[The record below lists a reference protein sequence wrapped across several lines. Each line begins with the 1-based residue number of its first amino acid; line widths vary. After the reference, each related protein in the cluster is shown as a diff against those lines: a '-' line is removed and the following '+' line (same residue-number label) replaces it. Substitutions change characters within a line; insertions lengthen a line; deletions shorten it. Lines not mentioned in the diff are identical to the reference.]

1 MKNSYNLKLRNIEY
15 LVISFNT
22 IFLLTMS
29 GIPIVV
35 SRLTNSGK
43 KEVYTVRD
51 SINKNNDSTK

>member
-1 MKNSYNLKLRNIEY
+1 
-15 LVISFNT
+15 
-22 IFLLTMS
+22 MS

>member
-1 MKNSYNLKLRNIEY
+1 
-15 LVISFNT
+15 
-22 IFLLTMS
+22 MS

-51 SINKNNDSTK
+51 PLNNHDDYVRQIAQSPPPDFFTMDFHKEK